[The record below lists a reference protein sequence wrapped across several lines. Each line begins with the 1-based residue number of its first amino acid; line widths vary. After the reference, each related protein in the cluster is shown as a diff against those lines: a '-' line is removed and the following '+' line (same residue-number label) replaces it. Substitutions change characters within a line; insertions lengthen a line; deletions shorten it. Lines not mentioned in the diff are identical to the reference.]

1 MSSNSSSPSSSYS
14 SSPSSPYSSSP
25 SSSNVSSP
33 SSFNAS
39 LPSPSAPCSRNFF
52 CALYAC
58 YSSTVGLFV
67 ITAFIVIAIL
77 LILPPCLL
85 ILHLAVQRWRQRC
98 SSAAVSH
105 SDVFTYHMVA
115 NELLHFL
122 GSVFTLCSAAAGLSL
137 MLAVS
142 ILIVSIGY
150 NAQIYFH
157 ILTCVE
163 RYLAV
168 VHPVTYRNL
177 GKENGVRVRN
187 VSTGCAWLLSIV
199 GTALMSISDL
209 ILMNAMIVC
218 FLIFILVII
227 SFCSLSV
234 VCVLIRPGPGDGGG
248 ARQRVDQSKLRA
260 FYTITAILGAL
271 LIRFV
276 GNILTSS
283 LYNSLLLEES
293 ERCGAMMMT
302 FWVGLPSS
310 LVVPLLF
317 LHRAGKLPCCQRRNQ
332 QQKNPK

>member
-39 LPSPSAPCSRNFF
+39 LPSPSAPSFTNFF
-52 CALYAC
+52 YVLQTC
-58 YSSTVGLFV
+58 YSSRVGVFC
-67 ITAFIVIAIL
+67 ITAYTVIAIL

-122 GSVFTLCSAAAGLSL
+122 ASVFTLCSAATGLSL
-137 MLAVS
+137 VATVS
-142 ILIVSIGY
+142 ILILSIGY

-177 GKENGVRVRN
+177 GKENGVRIRN

-199 GTALMSISDL
+199 ATSLMITSDL
-209 ILMNAMIVC
+209 ILMNAVLLC
-218 FLIFILVII
+218 FLSLILVII

-234 VCVLIRPGPGDGGG
+234 LCVLIRPGPGERGG

-260 FYTITAILGAL
+260 FYTITAILGVL
-271 LIRFV
+271 LVRFV

-310 LVVPLLF
+310 LVAPLLF
-317 LHRAGKLPCCQRRNQ
+317 LHRAGKLPCRQRRNQ